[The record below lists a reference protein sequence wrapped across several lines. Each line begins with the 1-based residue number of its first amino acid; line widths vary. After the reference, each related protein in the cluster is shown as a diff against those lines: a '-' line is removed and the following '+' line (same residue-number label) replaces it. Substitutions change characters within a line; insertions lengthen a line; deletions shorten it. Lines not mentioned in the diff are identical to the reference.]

1 MATLPECPSFA
12 DWYRVI
18 HGREPFPWQD
28 RLANQ
33 VNGSQSW
40 PELVGVPTGLGKTAC
55 LDIAIWALASQASL
69 PPAERT
75 APTRLWWVV
84 NRRLLVDNTYEHA
97 RHIER
102 SLTRVDNGPLA
113 AVAYRLR
120 HIAGNPNS
128 KYPPLEV
135 MRLRG
140 GADRHRPSTPAQ
152 PAVLCSTI
160 PMYGSRILFRG
171 YGTSRSMR
179 PIDAALAYTDS
190 LVIIDEAHLAV
201 HLQDLLAGLAELNT
215 AKAPTLPEGRRSPQ
229 VVSLTA
235 TGDPG
240 MSRFDLNKED
250 HSHNV
255 IRNRLYAA
263 KPIHLQS
270 LEGTASLTKRVNEI
284 VASVEKLTLDSESS
298 VTLVLVNSP
307 ITARAVASRLRTKRL
322 FDSNNVVVA
331 TGQIRGF
338 EATRVTE
345 LILREVGAEQRKAPR
360 DHHFIIVA
368 TQTLEVGADID
379 ADYLVTEACGVRA
392 LTQRL
397 GRLNRLGNRPHAKG
411 IYIHTPPDKDGKWP
425 VYNEEPAMVWERLQS
440 QADDEQSCNLP
451 PAKIAI
457 TLGSPNDIPTR
468 APVIAEGILWEWIKT
483 SRPPPGE
490 APVNPYFAGIND
502 PEQHVNIVWRS
513 HLPEPSNR
521 LWPRIKGD
529 EIVEVFVSDARKA
542 VESLDSDC
550 WALLDS
556 DNITIASPSPDLHP
570 GNTILIRSDV
580 GLLDIDGHW
589 DMKASKPV
597 FDISILRS
605 GIPLDKNSFKRF
617 YGCELPAEV
626 TRIIDSLCADPEK
639 RIEEESGEIEN
650 QCHRLCDILIDV
662 IPSGVTGKE
671 WTSFLAGIREGIDD
685 RARKGLSVLVEPHHE
700 ITRLPLPY
708 QSNLNEFDIFDEH
721 DELSLLPSDSNSP
734 SSLSGH
740 GQHTAHWA
748 NRIVD
753 SLGIRKPLSR
763 VIVEAARLHDIG
775 KSDIRFQASLDPD
788 RALSDELKAK
798 SNKVPRS
805 RWESNRVDAG
815 WPKGGRHEELSR
827 RLIHQWLS
835 RGSHDLGYHEMEL
848 LQHLVVSHHGHGRP
862 FISPINDPT
871 CGDSLSYDLDGVPVI
886 IKPDLSIADWK
897 QPARFAKL
905 NELHGPWEL
914 ALMETIV
921 RQSDW
926 RASRA
931 ASKLEKS

>member
-1 MATLPECPSFA
+1 MANPLPECPSFV
-12 DWYRVI
+12 DWYQVI
-18 HGREPFPWQD
+18 HGRDPFPWQD

-33 VNGSQSW
+33 VHDSQSW

-102 SLTRVDNGPLA
+102 LLTKADNGPLA

-120 HIAGNPNS
+120 HIAGSPNS
-128 KYPPLEV
+128 KNPPLEV

-179 PIDAALAYTDS
+179 PIDAALSYTDS

-201 HLQDLLAGLAELNT
+201 HLQELLAGLAELDA
-215 AKAPTLPEGRRSPQ
+215 AKAPTLPEGRRSPK
-229 VVSLTA
+229 VVALTA
-235 TGDPG
+235 TGDPD
-240 MSRFDLNKED
+240 MSRFDLDRKD
-250 HSHNV
+250 HSHSV
-255 IRNRLYAA
+255 IRNRLHAA
-263 KPIHLQS
+263 KPMHLQP
-270 LEGTASLTKRVNEI
+270 LEGTASLTKRANEI
-284 VASVEKLTLDSESS
+284 VASVGKLTLDSEPS
-298 VTLVLVNSP
+298 VTLVFVNSP

-338 EATRVTE
+338 EATRVTD

-360 DHHFIIVA
+360 DQHFIIVA

-379 ADYLVTEACGVRA
+379 ADYLITEACGVRA

-411 IYIHTPPDKDGKWP
+411 IYIHTPPGKDGRWP
-425 VYNEEPAMVWERLQS
+425 IYNEEPAVVWERLQS
-440 QADDEQSCNLP
+440 QADDKQVVSLP
-451 PAKIAI
+451 PAKIASI
-457 TLGSPNDIPTR
+457 LGSPNDTPTR

-490 APVNPYFAGIND
+490 APINPYFAGIND

-513 HLPEPSNR
+513 HLPEPGNR

-542 VESLDSDC
+542 IEGLDSDC

-556 DNITIASPSPDLHP
+556 DNITIDSPSLDLHP

-589 DMKASKPV
+589 DTKASKSV
-597 FDISILRS
+597 LDVSILRS
-605 GIPLDKNSFKRF
+605 GIPLEEDALKRF
-617 YGCELPAEV
+617 YGHEIPEEV
-626 TRIIDSLCADPEK
+626 KRIIGSFYAYDENSIKED
-639 RIEEESGEIEN
+639 SGEIEEN
-650 QCHRLCDILIDV
+650 CHRLCDLLIDAV
-662 IPSGVTGKE
+662 PFGATDEE
-671 WTSFLAGIREGIDD
+671 WTIFLAGIKEGIDD
-685 RARKGLSVLVEPHHE
+685 RARKGLSVLVEPNHE

-708 QSNLNEFDIFDEH
+708 QNNLNEFDIFDEH

-740 GQHTAHWA
+740 GQHTAQWA

-753 SLGIRKPLSR
+753 SLGIRNSLSR
-763 VIVEAARLHDIG
+763 IIVEAARLHDIG
-775 KSDIRFQASLDPD
+775 KSDTRFQASLDPG
-788 RALSDELKAK
+788 RVPSDELKAK

-805 RWESNRVDAG
+805 RWESNRVAAG

-827 RLIHQWLS
+827 RLIYKWLS
-835 RGSHDLGYHEMEL
+835 RGSDLDYQEIEL

-862 FISPINDPT
+862 FVSPINDPT
-871 CGDSLSYDLDGVPVI
+871 CGDSLSYDLDGVPVMI
-886 IKPDLSIADWK
+886 NPDLSIADWK
-897 QPARFAKL
+897 QPTRFAKL

-914 ALMETIV
+914 ALMETII

-931 ASKLEKS
+931 ASKLEKN

>member
-1 MATLPECPSFA
+1 MADPLPECPSFA
-12 DWYRVI
+12 DWYRGI
-18 HGREPFPWQD
+18 HGRDPFPWQD

-33 VNGSQSW
+33 VHDSQSW

-55 LDIAIWALASQASL
+55 LDIAIWVLASQASL
-69 PPAERT
+69 PPTERT

-97 RHIER
+97 QHIER
-102 SLTRVDNGPLA
+102 LLTETDDGPLA
-113 AVAYRLR
+113 AVAHRLR

-128 KYPPLEV
+128 KNSPLEV
-135 MRLRG
+135 IRLRG
-140 GADRHRPSTPAQ
+140 GADRRRPSTPAQ

-190 LVIIDEAHLAV
+190 LVIIDEAHLAT
-201 HLQDLLAGLAELNT
+201 HLQGLLAGLDDLN
-215 AKAPTLPEGRRSPQ
+215 AANAPALPEGRRSPQ
-229 VVSLTA
+229 VVALTA

-240 MSRFDLNKED
+240 LSRFDLDRED
-250 HSHNV
+250 HSHSV

-270 LEGTASLTKRVNEI
+270 LEGAASLTKRANAI
-284 VASVEKLTLDSESS
+284 ATAAEKLTLNSEPR
-298 VTLVLVNSP
+298 VTLIFVNSP
-307 ITARAVASRLRTKRL
+307 VTARSVASRLRKKRQ

-338 EATRVTE
+338 EASRVTK
-345 LILREVGAEQRKAPR
+345 LILSEVGAEQRKAPR
-360 DHHFIIVA
+360 DQHLMIVA

-379 ADYLVTEACGVRA
+379 ADYLITEACGVRA

-397 GRLNRLGNRPHAKG
+397 GRLNRLGNKPHTKG
-411 IYIHTPPDKDGKWP
+411 IYLHTPPGKDGRWP
-425 VYNEEPAMVWERLQS
+425 LYGEEPATVWDRLHS
-440 QADDEQSCNLP
+440 RAAEEHFVGLSPVSVADV
-451 PAKIAI
+451 
-457 TLGSPNDIPTR
+457 LGHPNDRPTS

-483 SRPPPGE
+483 SKPPPGE

-502 PEQHVNIVWRS
+502 PEQHVNIAWRS
-513 HLPEPSNR
+513 HLPKPGYK

-542 VESLDSDC
+542 VEDLDSDC
-550 WALLDS
+550 WVLLDS
-556 DNITIASPSPDLHP
+556 DHITIASPSTDLHP

-589 DMKASKPV
+589 DPKADKPV
-597 FDISILRS
+597 FDASILRS
-605 GIPLDKNSFKRF
+605 GIPLETDALKRF
-617 YGCELPAEV
+617 YGHELPGEV
-626 TRIIDSLCADPEK
+626 KRIIDSLPAYDEDN
-639 RIEEESGEIEN
+639 IEIEN
-650 QCHRLCDILIDV
+650 NCHRLCDILGDV
-662 IPSGVTGKE
+662 PPPGVTDEE
-671 WTSFLAGIREGIDD
+671 WISFLSGIREGIDD
-685 RARKGLSVLVEPHHE
+685 RASKGLSVLVEPRDE
-700 ITRLPLPY
+700 ITRLPLSD
-708 QSNLNEFDIFDEH
+708 QRNLNEFDIFDEH
-721 DELSLLPSDSNSP
+721 DELSLLPSDSKSP

-740 GQHTAHWA
+740 GQHTAQWA
-748 NRIVD
+748 KRIVD
-753 SLGIRKPLSR
+753 SLGINKSLSP

-775 KSDIRFQASLDPD
+775 KSDTRFQASLDPS
-788 RALSDELKAK
+788 RVLSDELKAK
-798 SNKVPRS
+798 SSKVPRS
-805 RWESNRVDAG
+805 RWESNRVAAG

-827 RLIHQWLS
+827 RLIYKWLT
-835 RGSHDLGYHEMEL
+835 RGHHDLSLHETEL

-862 FISPINDPT
+862 FVSPVDDST
-871 CGDSLSYDLDGVPVI
+871 CGDSLSYNLDGVEVVI
-886 IKPDLSIADWK
+886 VPDLLITDWK

-921 RQSDW
+921 RQSDQ

-931 ASKLEKS
+931 ASILEER